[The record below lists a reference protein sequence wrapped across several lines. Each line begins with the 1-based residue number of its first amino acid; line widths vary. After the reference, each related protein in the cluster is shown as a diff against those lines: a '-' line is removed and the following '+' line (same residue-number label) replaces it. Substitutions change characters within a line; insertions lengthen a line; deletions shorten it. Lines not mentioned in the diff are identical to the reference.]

1 MAIDLTKDGSSK
13 RIILLEFQRKREILL
28 REKQLEIALDKIQ
41 EGREP
46 TRSGK
51 IKLKSDMTAFM
62 KRSRKNLKRLKE
74 QNLLKWEST
83 GGNRLNHHPLTL
95 RSPYLRIGFKQ
106 PSCSTFPKIQRII
119 NLSTACDILPWAFNR
134 ATVWGLR
141 ERVTRI
147 APFLFAAGRRLSRDF
162 WLTAMRK
169 IPFNRVVCMTRL

>member
-74 QNLLKWEST
+74 QNLLK
-83 GGNRLNHHPLTL
+83 
-95 RSPYLRIGFKQ
+95 
-106 PSCSTFPKIQRII
+106 
-119 NLSTACDILPWAFNR
+119 
-134 ATVWGLR
+134 
-141 ERVTRI
+141 
-147 APFLFAAGRRLSRDF
+147 
-162 WLTAMRK
+162 
-169 IPFNRVVCMTRL
+169 